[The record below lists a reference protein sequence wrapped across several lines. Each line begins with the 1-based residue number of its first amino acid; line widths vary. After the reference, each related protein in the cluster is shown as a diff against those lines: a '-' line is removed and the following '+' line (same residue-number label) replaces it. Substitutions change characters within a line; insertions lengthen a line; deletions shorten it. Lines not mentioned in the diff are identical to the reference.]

1 MASTVV
7 VAAPGD
13 VTKEQAEKA
22 CAKVESSMRKMCVMD
37 VMATGDLE
45 LAEGGFM

>member
-1 MASTVV
+1 MVSAV

-13 VTKEQAEKA
+13 VTKEEAKKA
-22 CAKVESSMRKMCVMD
+22 CAKVEASMREMCVMD

-45 LAEGGFM
+45 LAQGGFM